1 MLECSQLDPVRQN
14 YLMKIQSILSRIDA
28 GISIVIMSN
37 TELLM
42 QLLMDSTNLGVL
54 KARQFDDDTYVESES
69 VSRNMCFA
77 LHSKRVQLLSVN

>member
-1 MLECSQLDPVRQN
+1 
-14 YLMKIQSILSRIDA
+14 MKIQSILSRIDA
-28 GISIVIMSN
+28 GVSIVIMSN

-42 QLLMDSTNLGVL
+42 QLLMDSTNLWIL
-54 KARQFDDDTYVESES
+54 KARQFDDNAYVELES